1 MAGMAKIGLEVKTI
15 AGLNALV
22 YLLHG
27 APKLSDRYFDITG
40 VGPLYP
46 LPLAFRTPSP
56 LVDPRRNPSPYGRDP
71 LIFHS
76 PPPTDRG

>member
-1 MAGMAKIGLEVKTI
+1 MAGMAKIGPEVKTI

-46 LPLAFRTPSP
+46 LPLAFRTSTFSGFHPP
-56 LVDPRRNPSPYGRDP
+56 QPITIGRDP